1 MFSLFER
8 YSAPKLRQC
17 ADAER
22 DLMHLISLADQE
34 GQTDPSMVEALLT
47 NYAFVLRKTPRQHEA
62 RQVEARAAILRDRR
76 TGVVDL
82 SELVRSAKLHKAR

>member
-1 MFSLFER
+1 
-8 YSAPKLRQC
+8 
-17 ADAER
+17 
-22 DLMHLISLADQE
+22 
-34 GQTDPSMVEALLT
+34 MVEALLT